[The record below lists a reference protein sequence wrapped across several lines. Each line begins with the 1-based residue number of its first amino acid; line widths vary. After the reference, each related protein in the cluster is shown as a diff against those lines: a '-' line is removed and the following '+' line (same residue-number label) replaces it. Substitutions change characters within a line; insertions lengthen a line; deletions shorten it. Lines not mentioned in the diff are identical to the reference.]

1 MRTMNTQIISID
13 FPSDILLSLNKNEN
27 ELKQDIK
34 LALAIRLFRLQK
46 LTIGKAAQIA
56 GLSRLDFETV
66 LSENEVP
73 ISNLTIEEV
82 MNDSQK
88 LK

>member
-1 MRTMNTQIISID
+1 MNTQKITID
-13 FPSDILLSLNKNEN
+13 FPSDILLTLNRNEN
-27 ELKQDIK
+27 ELRQDIK
-34 LALAIRLFRLQK
+34 LALAIRLYRLQK

-56 GLSRLDFETV
+56 GLSRLDFETM

-73 ISNLTIEEV
+73 ISNLTIEDITG
-82 MNDSQK
+82 DSKK

>member
-1 MRTMNTQIISID
+1 MNTQMITID
-13 FPSDILLSLNKNEN
+13 FPSDILLTLNKNEN

-34 LALAIRLFRLQK
+34 LALAIRLYGLQK

-56 GLSRLDFETV
+56 GLSRLDFETM

-73 ISNLTIEEV
+73 ISNLTMEDV

>member
-1 MRTMNTQIISID
+1 MNTQMITID
-13 FPSDILLSLNKNEN
+13 FPSDILLTLNRNEN
-27 ELKQDIK
+27 ELRQDIK
-34 LALAIRLFRLQK
+34 LALAIRLYRLEK

-56 GLSRLDFETV
+56 GLSRLDFETI

-73 ISNLTIEEV
+73 ISTLTYDDVI
-82 MNDSQK
+82 NDNQK

>member
-1 MRTMNTQIISID
+1 MRTINTQITID
-13 FPSDILLSLNKNEN
+13 FPLDILLPLNKNEN
-27 ELKQDIK
+27 ELRQDIK
-34 LALAIRLFRLQK
+34 FALAIRLYRLQK

-56 GLSRLDFETV
+56 GLSQLDFETM

-73 ISNLTIEEV
+73 ISNLTIEDV
-82 MNDSQK
+82 MNDGQK

>member
-1 MRTMNTQIISID
+1 MNTQITID
-13 FPSDILLSLNKNEN
+13 FPSDILLPLNKNEN
-27 ELKQDIK
+27 ELRQDIK
-34 LALAIRLFRLQK
+34 FALVIRLYRLQK

-56 GLSRLDFETV
+56 GLSQLDFETM

-73 ISNLTIEEV
+73 ISNLTIEDV
-82 MNDSQK
+82 MNDGQK

>member
-1 MRTMNTQIISID
+1 MNTQIIAID
-13 FPSDILLSLNKNEN
+13 FPSDILLTLNKNEN
-27 ELKQDIK
+27 ELRQDIK
-34 LALAIRLFRLQK
+34 LALAIRLYRLQK

-56 GLSRLDFETV
+56 GLSRLDFETM

-73 ISNLTIEEV
+73 ISNLTIEDV
-82 MNDSQK
+82 MNDGQK

>member
-1 MRTMNTQIISID
+1 MRTINTQITID
-13 FPSDILLSLNKNEN
+13 FPLDILLPLNKNEN
-27 ELKQDIK
+27 ELRQDIK
-34 LALAIRLFRLQK
+34 FALVIRLYRLQK

-56 GLSRLDFETV
+56 GLSQLDFETM

-73 ISNLTIEEV
+73 ISNLTIEDV
-82 MNDSQK
+82 MNDGQK